1 MKMSLNQIKW
11 KLILT
16 SIFVLSPV
24 KQLFAQQSPEEK
36 LNMVMYAIMNM
47 YVDSVSK
54 ATFVDQQ
61 ISRML
66 QEMDPFTMYLP
77 AQQAKAKEQSILAQP
92 SGEQSKRS
100 SVQVVPGN
108 GNKQR
113 TVNSTGKMS
122 SLRYYMLDKTTGYLQ
137 LMIFSE
143 VASEEFRIAIAAL
156 RSKGMKHLILDL
168 RNNHGGLTDVAVAI
182 ADELLDGDKTIFTA
196 EGAHIDRQVFKAGKT
211 GCFEKGQIVLL
222 VNGETMSAAE
232 LFAGA
237 IQDWDR
243 GVVVGEKSFGKGLIQ
258 ETLPFEDGSAIQ
270 ISVARYLTPAGRS
283 IQKPYNDDVQ
293 PDNDSKTCPSLIHH
307 RPLICNDGINPDVEV
322 PGFSTPYETNWYTMF
337 LLTRAASD
345 VANNYLENNKEKLKY
360 KSEDSFIRNFDS
372 QQLKEFVDRK
382 LQEMKIE
389 VSGEDYKKSIDRV
402 LLETKAY
409 LGRALFNSDDCY
421 YRIIATN
428 TNPAAEHHANLV
440 LRKAW
445 ELIKSSI

>member
-283 IQKPYNDDVQ
+283 IQKPYNDGVQ
-293 PDNDSKTCPSLIHH
+293 PNNDPKTCPSLIHR
-307 RPLICNDGINPDVEV
+307 RPLICNDGINPDMEV
-322 PGFSTPYETNWYTMF
+322 PSFSTPYETNWYTMF
-337 LLTRAASD
+337 LLTRSASD
-345 VANNYLENNKEKLKY
+345 VANNYLDKNREKLKY
-360 KSEDSFIRNFDS
+360 KSEESFIKNFDS
-372 QQLKEFVDRK
+372 QQLKELVDRK
-382 LQEMKIE
+382 IQEMKIE
-389 VSGEDYKKSIDRV
+389 ISEEDYKKSIDRV
-402 LLETKAY
+402 LLEVKAY

-428 TNPAAEHHANLV
+428 TNSAAEHHANLV